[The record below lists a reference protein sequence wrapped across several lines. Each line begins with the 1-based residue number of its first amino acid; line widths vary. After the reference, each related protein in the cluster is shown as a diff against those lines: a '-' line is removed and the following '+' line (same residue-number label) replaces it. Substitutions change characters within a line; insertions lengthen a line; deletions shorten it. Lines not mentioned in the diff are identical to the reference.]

1 MNNVYVRVVP
11 TKAGF
16 LGQVVENNGSDAL
29 RREPG
34 TETILFESNP
44 KETSEEA
51 NAAASLA
58 RTEAGLRLFS
68 QVGVS

>member
-1 MNNVYVRVVP
+1 MNNVFVRVVP

-16 LGQVVENNGSDAL
+16 LGQVVENNGSDVL

-34 TETILFESNP
+34 AETILFETDP
-44 KETSEEA
+44 KETEQEA
-51 NAAASLA
+51 HTAAVLA
-58 RTEAGLRLFS
+58 RMEAHRRLFS